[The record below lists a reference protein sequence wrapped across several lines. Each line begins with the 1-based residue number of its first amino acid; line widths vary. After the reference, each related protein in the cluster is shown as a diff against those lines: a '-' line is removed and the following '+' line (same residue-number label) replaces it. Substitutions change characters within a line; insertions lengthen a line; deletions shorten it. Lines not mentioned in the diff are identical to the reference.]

1 MPKIDHSNIPQ
12 TRLTWWFDHHQSAFL
27 TPEDAAHFHND
38 HSGKKMYRPDLS
50 LLHRLYI
57 ATVAAEKFGFEA
69 PDLSELIKWADIVD
83 GAQYANAKDAVD
95 LVAPAMRLTLVIE
108 GSQGSG
114 TVQKIIR
121 YDAASIA

>member
-1 MPKIDHSNIPQ
+1 
-12 TRLTWWFDHHQSAFL
+12 
-27 TPEDAAHFHND
+27 
-38 HSGKKMYRPDLS
+38 
-50 LLHRLYI
+50 
-57 ATVAAEKFGFEA
+57 
-69 PDLSELIKWADIVD
+69 LSELIKWADIVD

-121 YDAASIA
+121 MMQHQSLEEIANDPEI